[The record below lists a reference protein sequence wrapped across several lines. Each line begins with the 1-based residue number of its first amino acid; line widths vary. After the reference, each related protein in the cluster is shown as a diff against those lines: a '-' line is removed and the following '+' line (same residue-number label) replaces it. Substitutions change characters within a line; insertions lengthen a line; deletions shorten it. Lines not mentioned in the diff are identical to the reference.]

1 MRSPRLVIVVLSILQ
16 LFQCTKEVGAAGPAN
31 LILYAHESRVPPT
44 QTLIGSA
51 APNGNLTDEQF
62 GLIKTVSNVLRAGK
76 NNDSMV
82 VGSQVGIVVLGKD
95 VLNIYISY
103 TYFLNNDSG
112 FGGSTI
118 AVHGHI
124 DATSMG
130 NRVFAVVGGTD
141 LELRQNLDLTAT
153 ASGYATMEIVGEAE
167 LQKSLCMMSEKTGV
181 TEVMFADSLTI
192 EAEIIKYWWGPE
204 KCEQTDPYS
213 VG

>member
-130 NRVFAVVGGTD
+130 NRVFAVVGGTGQFLSVTGQD
-141 LELRQNLDLTAT
+141 TSPFDAYVIDDSHTVNTHTLELRYP
-153 ASGYATMEIVGEAE
+153 SY
-167 LQKSLCMMSEKTGV
+167 
-181 TEVMFADSLTI
+181 
-192 EAEIIKYWWGPE
+192 
-204 KCEQTDPYS
+204 
-213 VG
+213 